1 MRALNKP
8 TLSLLSRLWL
18 TEPDAEALA
27 QAREAGLS
35 AGDDLAAL
43 AAAWTDLFLLNV
55 YPYGT
60 AFTDISAELNGPAAP
75 AAARRYASAGYQ
87 PPELARAG
95 APDHAGLCLGFLA
108 HLAAGG
114 QDDPEFLS
122 WTLDWL
128 PVCALA
134 VERQPE
140 AHPFFRDLAAATREV
155 LLAGPSA
162 RAGATGDL
170 LPVLDAGPEP
180 DDELD
185 LSRVVRF
192 FLAPAAC
199 GLFLSRSRLGGLAL
213 EAGLRLPFGSRF
225 DVARALF
232 EAAGELG
239 RVGPVLDALSAEV
252 EAWDTAYAALARDHA
267 SWQTRAGAW
276 RLRLGATKER
286 LAEMRLTLDTP
297 LELEIERK
305 SGG

>member
-1 MRALNKP
+1 MSKP

-18 TEPDAEALA
+18 SEPDERALVL
-27 QAREAGLS
+27 AREAGLS
-35 AGDDLAAL
+35 GGDDPPTL

-60 AFTDISAELNGPAAP
+60 AFTDISAELNGPAA
-75 AAARRYASAGYQ
+75 AAAAWRYAAAGYR
-87 PPELARAG
+87 PPELARTG

-108 HLAAGG
+108 HLATGG
-114 QDDPEFLS
+114 QEDPEFLS

-134 VERQPE
+134 VERQPQ
-140 AHPFFRDLAAATREV
+140 AHPFYRDLAAATREA
-155 LLAGPSA
+155 LLAGPSVPS
-162 RAGATGDL
+162 GATGNL
-170 LPVLDAGPEP
+170 LPVLDAAPEP
-180 DDELD
+180 DDEVD

-232 EAAGELG
+232 EAAGESG
-239 RVGPVLDALSAEV
+239 RVGPVLDALSAET
-252 EAWDTAYAALARDHA
+252 EAWDAAYAALAREHP
-267 SWQTRAGAW
+267 SWRARAGTW
-276 RLRLGATKER
+276 RRRLGATKER
-286 LAEMRLTLDTP
+286 LAEMRRILERP
-297 LELEIERK
+297 LEVEYERK
-305 SGG
+305 SGA

>member
-1 MRALNKP
+1 
-8 TLSLLSRLWL
+8 
-18 TEPDAEALA
+18 
-27 QAREAGLS
+27 
-35 AGDDLAAL
+35 
-43 AAAWTDLFLLNV
+43 
-55 YPYGT
+55 
-60 AFTDISAELNGPAAP
+60 LNGPAA
-75 AAARRYASAGYQ
+75 AVAARRYGAAEYQ
-87 PPELARAG
+87 PPELARTG

-134 VERQPE
+134 VERQPQ
-140 AHPFFRDLAAATREV
+140 AHPFYRNLAAATREA

-162 RAGATGDL
+162 PAGATGDL

-225 DVARALF
+225 EVARALF
-232 EAAGELG
+232 EAAGESG
-239 RVGPVLDALSAEV
+239 RVGPVLDALSAEA
-252 EAWDTAYAALARDHA
+252 EAWDSAYAVLGRDHA
-267 SWQTRAGAW
+267 SWETRAAAW
-276 RLRLGATKER
+276 RRRLAATTER
-286 LAEMRLTLDTP
+286 LAEMRGILESP
-297 LELEIERK
+297 LALEYERE
-305 SGG
+305 SEG

>member
-1 MRALNKP
+1 LNKP

-18 TEPDAEALA
+18 SEPDEGALVL
-27 QAREAGLS
+27 AREAGLS
-35 AGDDLAAL
+35 GVDDPSAL
-43 AAAWTDLFLLNV
+43 TAAWTDLFLLNV

-60 AFTDISAELNGPAAP
+60 AFTDVSAELNGPAAA
-75 AAARRYASAGYQ
+75 AAARRYAFAGYQ
-87 PPELARAG
+87 PPELARTG
-95 APDHAGLCLGFLA
+95 APDHVGLCLGFLA

-114 QDDPEFLS
+114 REDPEFLS

-134 VERQPE
+134 VERQPL
-140 AHPFFRDLAAATREV
+140 AHPFYRDLAAATRNV

-162 RAGATGDL
+162 PAGGIGDL

-232 EAAGELG
+232 EAAGESG

-252 EAWDTAYAALARDHA
+252 EGWDAAYAALARDHA
-267 SWQTRAGAW
+267 SWETRAGAW
-276 RLRLGATKER
+276 RRRLDATTER
-286 LAEMRLTLDTP
+286 LAEMRRILGSP
-297 LELEIERK
+297 LELEYERE
-305 SGG
+305 SEG

>member
-1 MRALNKP
+1 MNRP

-18 TEPDAEALA
+18 SEPDTEALVL
-27 QAREAGLS
+27 AREAGLTS
-35 AGDDLAAL
+35 AGDAPAI

-60 AFTDISAELNGPAAP
+60 AFTDITAELNGPAAA
-75 AAARRYASAGYQ
+75 AAARRYAAAGYQ
-87 PPELARAG
+87 PPELARTG

-108 HLAAGG
+108 QLADGG
-114 QDDPEFLS
+114 QDDLEFLS

-134 VERQPE
+134 VERQPQ
-140 AHPFFRDLAAATREV
+140 AHPFYRDLAAATRDV
-155 LLAGPSA
+155 LLAGPPA
-162 RAGATGDL
+162 PAGATADFE
-170 LPVLDAGPEP
+170 PVLDAGAEP

-225 DVARALF
+225 EVARALF
-232 EAAGELG
+232 EAAGEWD
-239 RVGPVLDALSAEV
+239 RVGPVLDALAAEV
-252 EAWDTAYAALARDHA
+252 EAWDTAYSALARDHA
-267 SWQTRAGAW
+267 LWETRAGAW

-286 LAEMRLTLDTP
+286 LAEMRLTLDIP
-297 LELEIERK
+297 LEPEIERK

>member
-1 MRALNKP
+1 VRALNKP

-35 AGDDLAAL
+35 AGDDPAAL

-60 AFTDISAELNGPAAP
+60 AFTDVSAELNGPAA
-75 AAARRYASAGYQ
+75 ADAARRYAAAGYQ
-87 PPELARAG
+87 PPELARTG

-114 QDDPEFLS
+114 RADPEFLS

-134 VERQPE
+134 VERQPQT
-140 AHPFFRDLAAATREV
+140 HPFYRDLAAATREE

-162 RAGATGDL
+162 PAGATGDF
-170 LPVLDAGPEP
+170 LPILDAGPEP
-180 DDELD
+180 DDEVD

-225 DVARALF
+225 EVARALF
-232 EAAGELG
+232 EAAGESG
-239 RVGPVLDALSAEV
+239 RVGPVLDALSAET
-252 EAWDTAYAALARDHA
+252 EAWDTAYSALARDHA
-267 SWQTRAGAW
+267 SWRERAGTW
-276 RLRLGATKER
+276 RGRLGATRER
-286 LAEMRLTLDTP
+286 LAEMRRILESP
-297 LELEIERK
+297 LEVEYERK

>member
-1 MRALNKP
+1 LNKP

-18 TEPDAEALA
+18 SEPDEATLVL
-27 QAREAGLS
+27 AREAGLS
-35 AGDDLAAL
+35 GGADPAAL

-60 AFTDISAELNGPAAP
+60 AFTDISAELNGPAAA
-75 AAARRYASAGYQ
+75 AAARRYAAAGYQ
-87 PPELARAG
+87 PPDLARTG

-114 QDDPEFLS
+114 QEDLEFLS

-134 VERQPE
+134 VERQLQ
-140 AHPFFRDLAAATREV
+140 AHPFYRDVAAATREA
-155 LLAGPSA
+155 LLA
-162 RAGATGDL
+162 
-170 LPVLDAGPEP
+170 VLDAGPEP
-180 DDELD
+180 DDEVD

-232 EAAGELG
+232 EAAGESG
-239 RVGPVLDALSAEV
+239 RVGPVLDALSAEA
-252 EAWDTAYAALARDHA
+252 EAWDAAYGALARDHA
-267 SWQTRAGAW
+267 SWGERAGVW
-276 RLRLGATKER
+276 RRRLGATRER
-286 LAEMRLTLDTP
+286 LAEMRRILESP
-297 LELEIERK
+297 LEVAYERK
-305 SGG
+305 SEG

>member
-1 MRALNKP
+1 MRALNRP

-18 TEPDAEALA
+18 NEPDAEALS
-27 QAREAGLS
+27 QARDAGLS
-35 AGDDLAAL
+35 AADDPQAL

-60 AFTDISAELNGPAAP
+60 AFTDVSAELNGPAAA
-75 AAARRYASAGYQ
+75 AAARRYAAAGFR

-114 QDDPEFLS
+114 HDDPEFLS

-134 VERQPE
+134 VERQPQ
-140 AHPFFRDLAAATREV
+140 AHPFYRDLAAATREV
-155 LLAGPSA
+155 LLGGPSA
-162 RAGATGDL
+162 PAGVPGDFE
-170 LPVLDAGPEP
+170 PVLDTGAEP

-232 EAAGELG
+232 EAAGEWG
-239 RVGPVLDALSAEV
+239 RVGAVLDALSAEV
-252 EAWDTAYAALARDHA
+252 QAWDAAYAALARDHA
-267 SWQTRAGAW
+267 SWQTRSGTW
-276 RLRLGATKER
+276 RRRLAVTTER
-286 LAEMRLTLDTP
+286 LAEMRQSLESP
-297 LELEIERK
+297 LASTYERK